1 MAHLIETFV
10 DGSASVFSHRQPMWH
25 KLGTVTENALTVDE
39 ALKTA
44 QMDWLVE
51 KSPIQT
57 VYNGQVIE
65 VKDKF
70 ATVRKHEKKA
80 TADVL
85 GIVGDRYEVV
95 QNHEAFE
102 ILNDIVDQSGA
113 VFETAGALAGGKRVF
128 VTMELPQHVRFS
140 NGDTAGLYLMATNS
154 HDGRTACQIAVTPIR
169 VVCQNTLT
177 MAVRAA
183 RSSFSIRHTKNAS
196 RRIEEARAALG
207 LTFTYVDAFQM
218 EVERLIAEE
227 FTKQEFERLIAAAF
241 PAVNEDNTLAVKNA
255 DERTTALLDLWD
267 APTQANSKG
276 TKWAAFNSV
285 VEYLD
290 WVRPEANEKHRAEK
304 VLAGHSTHR
313 IKART
318 LSLL

>member
-1 MAHLIETFV
+1 MAHLIETFA
-10 DGSASVFSHRQPMWH
+10 DGTASVFSNREPMWH
-25 KLGTVTENALTVDE
+25 KLGTTTDKALTVEE
-39 ALKTA
+39 ALATA

-51 KSPIQT
+51 KAPLQV
-57 VYNGQVIE
+57 VYNGEVVP

-70 ATVRKHEKKA
+70 ATVRQHSKKA
-80 TADVL
+80 HPDVL
-85 GIVGDRYEVV
+85 GVVGDRYEVV

-128 VTMELPQHVRFS
+128 VSMELPKHVEFS
-140 NGDTAGLYLMATNS
+140 NGDTAGLYLLATNS

-207 LTFTYVDAFQM
+207 LTFTYIDAFQM
-218 EVERLIAEE
+218 EVERLISEE
-227 FTKQEFERLIAAAF
+227 FTKREFERLIADVF

-255 DERTTALLDLWD
+255 GERTAALLDLWD
-267 APTQANSKG
+267 APTQANSRG
-276 TKWAAFNSV
+276 TKWAAYNSV

-290 WVRPEANEKHRAEK
+290 WVRPEFNDKTRAEK
-304 VLAGHSTHR
+304 VLAGYSTQR
-313 IKART
+313 IKTRT
-318 LSLL
+318 FAAL